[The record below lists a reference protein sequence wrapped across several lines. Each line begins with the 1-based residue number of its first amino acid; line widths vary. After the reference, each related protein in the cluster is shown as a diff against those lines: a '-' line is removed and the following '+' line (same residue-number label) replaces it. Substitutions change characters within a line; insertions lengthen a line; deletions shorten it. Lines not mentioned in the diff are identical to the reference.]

1 MVASE
6 ATPFVKSGGLAD
18 VMGALPA
25 ALARLG
31 DDVAVVLPKYR
42 AVVAPAATSV
52 WRGLRLWVG
61 PHNYS
66 VDIEQVVHR
75 GVRYLFVDCPV
86 LYDRAALYGEAD
98 DPLRFALLNQAAIG
112 IVRNIFRAEVIHC
125 HDWHAGLVPA
135 YLRAFAGDPTFFG
148 VRTVFTI
155 HNAGYQGNFP
165 AGVRAD
171 LGLDPSL
178 YQPAG
183 LEFWGDVS
191 FLKAGI
197 VWSDALTTV
206 SPTYAREI
214 QTPEYGYG
222 MDGVLRA
229 HAAKLGGILN
239 GVDYE
244 EWNPEHDHYLDAHYS
259 ARDLSGKRSA
269 KKALLK
275 EMGLPDDQA
284 RPLIGIVSRF
294 AGQKGFDLLEQVAE
308 WLGDQDVALAVL
320 GSGEAGYEQMFRS
333 LAGAWPDKFAVKIGY
348 DDGLAHRIEAGADMF
363 LMPSRYEPCGLNQ
376 IYSLRY
382 GTVPIVR
389 ATGGLDDTVDKE
401 TGFKFRD
408 YSAPALAG
416 AIQKA
421 LDAFADQE
429 SWTARMRRGMAKDF
443 SWDASAAAY
452 QKLYRSVTNG
462 LSLKPME

>member
-1 MVASE
+1 VKILMVASE
-6 ATPFVKSGGLAD
+6 ATPFIKTGGLAD

-42 AVVAPAATSV
+42 AMVAPETTSV
-52 WRGLRLWVG
+52 WSGMRLWVG
-61 PHNYS
+61 PHGYS
-66 VDIEQVVHR
+66 VDIEQVLR
-75 GVRYLFVDCPV
+75 PGVRYFFVDCPV
-86 LYDRAALYGEAD
+86 LYDRAALYGEVD
-98 DPLRFALLNQAAIG
+98 DHLRFALLDQAALG
-112 IVRNIFRAEVIHC
+112 IVRYIFRAEVVHA
-125 HDWHAGLVPA
+125 HDWHGGLVPA
-135 YLRAFAGDPTFFG
+135 YLNAGISGDPAFFG

-165 AGVRAD
+165 AGVQAD
-171 LGLDPSL
+171 LGFGSAHFH
-178 YQPAG
+178 PAG
-183 LEFWGDVS
+183 LEFWGGAS

-197 VWSDALTTV
+197 VWADAVTTV

-214 QTPEYGYG
+214 QTPEYGFG
-222 MDGVLRA
+222 MDGVLRT
-229 HAAKLGGILN
+229 HSAKLSGIIN

-244 EWNPEHDHYLDAHYS
+244 HWNPEHDPYVSAHYS
-259 ARDLSGKRSA
+259 ARDLSGKRAA

-275 EMGLPDDQA
+275 EMGLPQNED

-294 AGQKGFDLLEQVAE
+294 AGQKGFDLVEKIAE

-320 GSGEAGYEQMFRS
+320 GSGEASLEGMFRS
-333 LAGAWPDKFAVKIGY
+333 LAAGWPDKFAVKIGY
-348 DDGLAHRIEAGADMF
+348 DEGLAHRIEAGADMF

-389 ATGGLDDTVDKE
+389 ATGGLVDTVDAE
-401 TGFKFRD
+401 TGFKFIE
-408 YSAPALAG
+408 YTPEALQA
-416 AIQKA
+416 AIQEA
-421 LDAFADQE
+421 LEAFADRDQ
-429 SWTARMRRGMAKDF
+429 WAARMRLGMAKDF

-452 QKLYRSVTNG
+452 QKLYRSVT
-462 LSLKPME
+462 SVT